1 MVVLR
6 RCWYHDDGMILMF
19 LAMYH
24 VHVFVPN
31 LKPQMLFIFT
41 SCAMKFYGYLDHHP
55 WIEMFR
61 TATHFVVQYSS
72 SVFPLLCGCFNLQY
86 IPQDKHV
93 FYRYFSMTWLT
104 WLSYFFVTATTTTL
118 WYIILHA
125 MYVWYMYTVYM
136 YDICIQWYVWY
147 MYLWYIILLWST
159 YNILL
164 HLSSLLQA
172 VARRQQTS
180 ICTER
185 EILTD
190 VARKLNQVI
199 HPDPKR
205 DVYRSCRCMMMLE
218 YVGWD
223 VIQWPID

>member
-104 WLSYFFVTATTTTL
+104 WLSYFFGTATTTTL

-136 YDICIQWYVWY
+136 YDICIHDILYYYDLHTIYFFICRLFFRRWHEGNKPAFALSGRFSRTWPGNSIRWYTQ
-147 MYLWYIILLWST
+147 ILKG
-159 YNILL
+159 
-164 HLSSLLQA
+164 
-172 VARRQQTS
+172 TS
-180 ICTER
+180 IGHV
-185 EILTD
+185 D
-190 VARKLNQVI
+190 VWW
-199 HPDPKR
+199 
-205 DVYRSCRCMMMLE
+205 C
-218 YVGWD
+218 
-223 VIQWPID
+223 